1 MLEYKYGEKVELLIR
16 ESGIEKT
23 KKDILLTS
31 GKVTFKELLDVLA
44 LCDGESRNIMHY
56 MAELTPLIGVHEE
69 RPPIPKSEEYK
80 KLMKRLRMQDEEK
93 KYRRYLSRNESTLP
107 TSVDS
112 IGKYVFIPE
121 SERVHSSSAASMA
134 KEVKHQ
140 LTTILNVFI
149 TCVSSGYAMWYWS
162 GSSLGLASDYAI
174 RMLLSL
180 VVAIIVLIAEVVV
193 FGGYVRKV
201 DEARERERASV
212 ERKTVVET
220 VVIKSGES
228 KRQRP
233 KEKPAQNGKRES
245 KTKTKTTTKINTK
258 INTKTK
264 PE

>member
-1 MLEYKYGEKVELLIR
+1 
-16 ESGIEKT
+16 
-23 KKDILLTS
+23 
-31 GKVTFKELLDVLA
+31 
-44 LCDGESRNIMHY
+44 
-56 MAELTPLIGVHEE
+56 
-69 RPPIPKSEEYK
+69 
-80 KLMKRLRMQDEEK
+80 
-93 KYRRYLSRNESTLP
+93 
-107 TSVDS
+107 
-112 IGKYVFIPE
+112 
-121 SERVHSSSAASMA
+121 
-134 KEVKHQ
+134 
-140 LTTILNVFI
+140 
-149 TCVSSGYAMWYWS
+149 MWYWS